1 MALVSHSPFHLAA
14 QPSRI
19 WPTLISRR
27 LRDLWRSYTSG
38 EQNSRAFNTCKC
50 MRHIEKGKCSPDT
63 ASHLPSYPSTAPSS
77 TRARRFVNSPEE
89 DRRLRKPGCLAPGP
103 QWQSLV
109 AQDTDPRFPTMTSSV
124 LSIRPA
130 YEKRLP
136 GIKSQW
142 NIIVALLGNIRPQ
155 VTFLGPWV
163 DFEDGTSPF
172 IPVGIMSDKQRL
184 EIGL

>member
-38 EQNSRAFNTCKC
+38 EQNGRAFNTCKC
-50 MRHIEKGKCSPDT
+50 MRHIEKGKCSPNT

-109 AQDTDPRFPTMTSSV
+109 AKIQIPGFQPWRQAFFPSDLPMRNGCLELNHGEIL
-124 LSIRPA
+124 LSHC
-130 YEKRLP
+130 
-136 GIKSQW
+136 W
-142 NIIVALLGNIRPQ
+142 
-155 VTFLGPWV
+155 
-163 DFEDGTSPF
+163 GTSDPKSLF
-172 IPVGIMSDKQRL
+172 WDHELTLRMVPLHSFL
-184 EIGL
+184 